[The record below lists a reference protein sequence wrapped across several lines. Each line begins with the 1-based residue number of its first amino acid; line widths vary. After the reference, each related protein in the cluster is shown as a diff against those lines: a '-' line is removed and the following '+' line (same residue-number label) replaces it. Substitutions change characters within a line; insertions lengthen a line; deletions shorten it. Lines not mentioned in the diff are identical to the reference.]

1 MVERYIRDV
10 EVAGSN
16 PVASIFFVQ
25 NPRIWFVLGFFLFSV
40 LYTKH
45 ISCVTMRMRK
55 NEIYGDFKIDKL
67 GAATEVNRHD

>member
-25 NPRIWFVLGFFLFSV
+25 NPRIWFVLGFFLFSA
-40 LYTKH
+40 LYTKPC
-45 ISCVTMRMRK
+45 ILCYNANEK
-55 NEIYGDFKIDKL
+55 NEIYGDFIIDKL
-67 GAATEVNRHD
+67 GRSNGGEPS